1 MNRRRYLTV
10 STAALSGLAGCLGD
24 PEYTISSVETEDD
37 SHPLG
42 LDVTPV
48 DREITIESPGQLNI
62 ALRNTGTQDVI
73 IKNTGVWPLGVL
85 GLALAGESVSA
96 DILLLADEYTEA
108 DTVEVRPS
116 GASKDGTP
124 LTGTL
129 AAAES
134 IERQYELNGRRVSG
148 AGTYTLQGYFDEVPL
163 SYRTGEDADWVAY
176 HPSVTVTLT
185 EQSVLP

>member
-1 MNRRRYLTV
+1 MNRRQYLAV

-24 PEYTISSVETEDD
+24 AEYTISSVETGDD
-37 SHPLG
+37 PHPLA
-42 LDVTPV
+42 LDVAPI
-48 DREITIESPGQLNI
+48 DRDIAIESPGQLNI
-62 ALRNTGTQDVI
+62 TLRNTGKQDLI
-73 IKNTGVWPLGVL
+73 IKNTGVWPLGMIGL
-85 GLALAGESVSA
+85 GLADESVSA
-96 DILLLADEYTEA
+96 DILVVTDAYA
-108 DTVEVRPS
+108 QSNAVEVRPNE
-116 GASKDGTP
+116 ASKDGDP

-134 IERQYELNGRRVSG
+134 IQRQYELIGRRIPG

-163 SYRTGEDADWVAY
+163 SYRTGENADWVAY

>member
-1 MNRRRYLTV
+1 MNRRQYLAV

-24 PEYTISSVETEDD
+24 PEYTISSVETDDD
-37 SHPLG
+37 SHPLA
-42 LDVTPV
+42 LDVATV
-48 DREITIESPGQLNI
+48 DRNVVIESPGRLNI
-62 ALRNTGTQDVI
+62 TLRNTGTQDVI

-85 GLALAGESVSA
+85 GLVP
-96 DILLLADEYTEA
+96 ADESETAGTLLVTDEYEQSN
-108 DTVEVRPS
+108 TVEVRPN
-116 GASKDGTP
+116 GASKDNAP

-129 AAAES
+129 AAGES
-134 IERQYELNGRRVSG
+134 IQRQYELIGRRIPR

-163 SYRTGEDADWVAY
+163 SYRTGENADWVAY